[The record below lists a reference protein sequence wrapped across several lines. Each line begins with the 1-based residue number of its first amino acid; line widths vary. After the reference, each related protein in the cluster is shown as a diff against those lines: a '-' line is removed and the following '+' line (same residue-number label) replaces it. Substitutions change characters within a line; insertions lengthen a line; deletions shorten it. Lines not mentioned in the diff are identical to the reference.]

1 MTNGGYMRLKFWNV
15 HRRINKGAWVY
26 LDRFYWR
33 VRADECVDGQK
44 KLDKTNNVE
53 YKIEYS

>member
-1 MTNGGYMRLKFWNV
+1 MRLKFWNV